1 MLPFRGTLLGWRK
14 GLTEALLKFAK
25 GKWKSRAE
33 QPHTGE
39 AHEPLKLALLAD
51 DLQRSLSALFFLL
64 CRQCGNS

>member
-51 DLQRSLSALFFLL
+51 DLQ
-64 CRQCGNS
+64 